1 MSNLI
6 DFNFPLKTLSSNN
19 AIEQVVR
26 DLLNEIVDQVVISEG
41 TSDTRM
47 SANNATTSKLA
58 ISAEPGDSNYPKP
71 TEVLTALGIEPNALT
86 TQIDVGIRT
95 NEHIKTS
102 SPDHRGIGKEV
113 ESAETDKPED
123 STSITLFNPK
133 QDIVSET
140 NPSADKEIS
149 AKANVESLRS
159 KVDNFY
165 HLLTVAGIVCF

>member
-1 MSNLI
+1 M
-6 DFNFPLKTLSSNN
+6 
-19 AIEQVVR
+19 
-26 DLLNEIVDQVVISEG
+26 
-41 TSDTRM
+41 
-47 SANNATTSKLA
+47 
-58 ISAEPGDSNYPKP
+58 
-71 TEVLTALGIEPNALT
+71 
-86 TQIDVGIRT
+86 
-95 NEHIKTS
+95 
-102 SPDHRGIGKEV
+102 

-149 AKANVESLRS
+149 AKANVESRRS